1 MQRDA
6 KGSKLDVG
14 QLQVSLS
21 LLTLENPIVRAGKEI
36 SSRVGFKAEL
46 MPDEEQSEGSQ
57 MSAECFDGI
66 DRACESLPQRERV

>member
-66 DRACESLPQRERV
+66 DRACK